1 MSILDTVSHLNES
14 APVDTSDMLQCDVGD
29 HMVDADEV
37 QLITGTYTGDTWM
50 CDDCSD
56 DMYAEAQHRRYNV
69 DGHEG

>member
-1 MSILDTVSHLNES
+1 
-14 APVDTSDMLQCDVGD
+14 MLQCDVGD

-56 DMYAEAQHRRYNV
+56 DMYVEAQHRRYNV